1 MIKINLINI
10 KKKYQ
15 KKKKLKIIENW
26 NILKNQNNGQNN
38 NYNNNQKLNKEK
50 LKEQMYYN

>member
-10 KKKYQ
+10 RKKYQ